1 MPTALATEG
10 EFAGWSRWVGDPFED
25 AVGPFYFRTEPDG
38 RRVTA
43 FRAER
48 KHMNG
53 LGHMHG
59 GCLMAVADMA
69 LFTIARE
76 ALGEQGGVTVALDSV
91 FLNPGNLGDLVE
103 ATGEVTRAGGSLIFV
118 RGQVVADHRTL
129 LTFSGVIKK
138 LRPRGGA

>member
-1 MPTALATEG
+1 MPTAVATEG
-10 EFAGWSRWVGDPFED
+10 EFAGWNRWVGDPFED
-25 AVGPFYFRTEPDG
+25 AVGPFYFRTGPDG

-43 FRAER
+43 FRAEQ

-53 LGHMHG
+53 LGKMHG

-69 LFTIARE
+69 LFTIARD
-76 ALGEQGGVTVALDSV
+76 ALGGQPGVTVALDSV
-91 FLNPGNLGDLVE
+91 FLSPGNLGDLVE

-118 RGQVVADHRTL
+118 RGEVVSMGSTL

-138 LRPRGGA
+138 IRPKA